1 MKKKDIVEND
11 KTKIASVISELD
23 QKKNEAL
30 QAAWK
35 RVNKVHT
42 HHDRSIDNISHN
54 VKVDMSC

>member
-35 RVNKVHT
+35 RVNKVRTYVHKT
-42 HHDRSIDNISHN
+42 TEA
-54 VKVDMSC
+54 